1 MENVTEY
8 VPEVILGAA
17 FLNFAAA
24 LYFALMKGE
33 CENSNQSPQSMAAGL
48 GGHYGNGL
56 A

>member
-8 VPEVILGAA
+8 VPGVILGAE
-17 FLNFAAA
+17 FLIFAVA
-24 LYFALMKGE
+24 LYFAHMKGE
-33 CENSNQSPQSMAAGL
+33 CESSNQSPQSMAAGF